1 MATLVGQKKGKN
13 VEVTTD
19 GQRLIYSASREYL
32 VYDASGSEGEG
43 TLLLTGGLP
52 SINVFYSFDGVPVP
66 LICRSKK
73 AQQWETNNKYW
84 TVSAEFNNEPL
95 SNEQQTGGNEQ
106 DPQDPTTW
114 YAIVNFDF
122 ETYEQPFP
130 YLYNFAKRPYSSVPT
145 VEALMPVLKFT
156 QYLPPSLTIYDLISD
171 YHEVL
176 NDGVFLNAETGYW
189 KLSIAD
195 ADYGVT
201 NGYECWMVDFELRFK
216 KAKYFTSSV
225 RTIAGTVI
233 PPDTDS
239 DGSSMYPGWFLY
251 IPQLDTLDI
260 NKAPFTDVKENNGD
274 VGKLDTDG
282 TFLADQTQ
290 EPYVIQHGLYKTK
303 NFSFIRIRQG
313 TA

>member
-13 VEVTTD
+13 VQVTTD
-19 GQRLIYSASREYL
+19 GTRLIYSASREYL
-32 VYDASGSEGEG
+32 VYDVSGTEGEG

-73 AQQWETNNKYW
+73 AQQWENNNKYW

-122 ETYEQPFP
+122 ETYEQPYP
-130 YLYNFAKRPYSSVPT
+130 YLTNFANRPYSSVPT
-145 VEALMPVLKFT
+145 IEALMPVLKFT
-156 QYLPPSLTIYDLISD
+156 QYMPPSLTIYDLISD

-176 NDGVFLNAETGYW
+176 NDGVFLNAKLGYW
-189 KLSIAD
+189 KLSISD

-201 NGYECWMVDFELRFK
+201 NGYECWKVDFELRFK
-216 KAKYFTSSV
+216 KAKYLDSV
-225 RTIAGTVI
+225 KSNVSGSTIT
-233 PPDTDS
+233 PDTDT
-239 DGSSMYPGWFLY
+239 DGSDMYPGWFLY

-260 NKAPFTDVKENNGD
+260 NKTPFADVKENNGD
-274 VGKLDTDG
+274 IGKLAIDG
-282 TFLADQTQ
+282 TFATDQTV
-290 EPYVIQHGLYKTK
+290 EPIVAQHGLYQQK

-313 TA
+313 TT

>member
-32 VYDASGSEGEG
+32 VYDASGTEGEG

-130 YLYNFAKRPYSSVPT
+130 YLRNFAKRPYSSVPT
-145 VEALMPVLKFT
+145 IQALMPVLKFT

-171 YHEVL
+171 YHEVV
-176 NDGVFLNAETGYW
+176 NDGVFLNAELGYW
-189 KLSIAD
+189 KLSISD

-201 NGYECWMVDFELRFK
+201 NGYECWKVDFELRFK
-216 KAKYFTSSV
+216 KAKYLTSSV
-225 RTIAGTVI
+225 RLITGTVVA
-233 PPDTDS
+233 PDTDS
-239 DGSSMYPGWFLY
+239 DGFSMYPGWFLY
-251 IPQLDTLDI
+251 LPQLDTLDI
-260 NKAPFTDVKENNGD
+260 NKNPFADVKENNGD
-274 VGKLDTDG
+274 IGKLDTDG

-290 EPYVIQHGLYKTK
+290 EPYVIQDGLYKAK

>member
-84 TVSAEFNNEPL
+84 TISADFNNEPL

-122 ETYEQPFP
+122 ETYEQPYP
-130 YLYNFAKRPYSSVPT
+130 YLVNFAKRPYSSVPT
-145 VEALMPVLKFT
+145 IEALMPVLKFT
-156 QYLPPSLTIYDLISD
+156 QYMSPSLTIYDLISD

-176 NDGVFLNAETGYW
+176 NDGIFLNAKLGYW

-201 NGYECWMVDFELRFK
+201 NGYECWKVDFELRFK
-216 KAKYFTSSV
+216 KAKYLDSVRSSV
-225 RTIAGTVI
+225 GGSTIT
-233 PPDTDS
+233 PDTDT
-239 DGSSMYPGWFLY
+239 DGSDMYPGWFLY

-260 NKAPFTDVKENNGD
+260 NKTPFADVKENNGD
-274 VGKLDTDG
+274 IGKLAIDG
-282 TFLADQTQ
+282 TFATDQTA
-290 EPYVIQHGLYKTK
+290 EPIIAQHGLYQQK

-313 TA
+313 TT

>member
-13 VEVTTD
+13 VQVTTD

-32 VYDASGSEGEG
+32 VYDASGTEGEG

-73 AQQWETNNKYW
+73 AQQWEDNNKYW

-122 ETYEQPFP
+122 ETYEQPYP
-130 YLYNFAKRPYSSVPT
+130 YLVNYAKRPYSSVPT

-156 QYLPPSLTIYDLISD
+156 QYMPPSLTIYDLISN
-171 YHEVL
+171 YHEVI
-176 NDGVFLNAETGYW
+176 NDGVFLNAELGYW
-189 KLSIAD
+189 KLSISD

-201 NGYECWMVDFELRFK
+201 NGYECWKVDFELRFK
-216 KAKYFTSSV
+216 KAKYLTNV
-225 RTIAGTVI
+225 KDTAGSDI
-233 PPDTDS
+233 SPDTDTN
-239 DGSSMYPGWFLY
+239 GESMYPGWFLFV
-251 IPQLDTLDI
+251 PQLDTLDI
-260 NKAPFTDVKENNGD
+260 NKTPFADVKQNNGD
-274 VGKLDTDG
+274 IGKLDTNG
-282 TFLADQTQ
+282 TFFTDQT
-290 EPYVIQHGLYKTK
+290 VDMITVRHGLYDRK

-313 TA
+313 TT

>member
-13 VEVTTD
+13 VQVTTD

-32 VYDASGSEGEG
+32 VYDASGTEGEG

-52 SINVFYSFDGVPVP
+52 SINVFYNFDGVPVP

-73 AQQWETNNKYW
+73 AQQWEDNNKYW

-122 ETYEQPFP
+122 ETYEQPYP
-130 YLYNFAKRPYSSVPT
+130 YLVNFAKRPYSSVPT

-156 QYLPPSLTIYDLISD
+156 QYMPPSLTIYDLISN
-171 YHEVL
+171 YHEVI
-176 NDGVFLNAETGYW
+176 NDGVFLNAELGYW

-201 NGYECWMVDFELRFK
+201 NGYECWKVDFELRFK
-216 KAKYFTSSV
+216 KAKYLSNVKDT
-225 RTIAGTVI
+225 AGSDI
-233 PPDTDS
+233 SPDTDTN
-239 DGSSMYPGWFLY
+239 GESMYPGWFLFV
-251 IPQLDTLDI
+251 PQLDTVDI
-260 NKAPFTDVKENNGD
+260 NKTPFADIKGNNGD
-274 VGKLDTDG
+274 IGKLDTNG
-282 TFLADQTQ
+282 TFFTDQTLDMIT
-290 EPYVIQHGLYKTK
+290 VRHGLYDRK

-313 TA
+313 TT

>member
-13 VEVTTD
+13 VQVTTD
-19 GQRLIYSASREYL
+19 GTRLIYSASREYL
-32 VYDASGSEGEG
+32 VYDASGTEGEG

-52 SINVFYSFDGVPVP
+52 SINVFYNFDGVPVP

-73 AQQWETNNKYW
+73 AQQWEDNNKYW

-122 ETYEQPFP
+122 ETYEQPYP
-130 YLYNFAKRPYSSVPT
+130 YLTNFANRPYSSVPT

-156 QYLPPSLTIYDLISD
+156 QYMPPSLTIYDLISK

-176 NDGVFLNAETGYW
+176 NDGDFLNAKAGYW

-201 NGYECWMVDFELRFK
+201 NGYECWKVDFELRFK
-216 KAKYFTSSV
+216 KAKYLPVVFLEDGTRATPDADTS
-225 RTIAGTVI
+225 GE
-233 PPDTDS
+233 D
-239 DGSSMYPGWFLY
+239 MHPGWALY

-260 NKAPFTDVKENNGD
+260 NETPFVDVKKNAGD
-274 VGKLDTDG
+274 IGKLNIDG
-282 TFLADQTQ
+282 TFLANQTGS
-290 EPYVIQHGLYKTK
+290 PYVIKHALYNSE

-313 TA
+313 TN